1 MATQTKAGICPAI
14 ETDDTPIQL
23 TRGDDP
29 RADSRNL
36 AARLGVKHKNTYA
49 LIKTYAAD
57 FKRLGILLFETE
69 EISGPGQPEKFAL
82 LNEDQAYLLLTYS
95 KNTKRVREIKIALVM
110 AFRKARLAA
119 DITKAEYLPTYH
131 DLHGRIGLLAA
142 GSRNARF
149 VHMNMNRLLNQAVGI
164 GAGERGRLDLPHR
177 SLMVVAQS
185 VAASAMRGAADHHD
199 GYRAAKDALRALGRI
214 PLKDADTHRACQS
227 VKNK

>member
-1 MATQTKAGICPAI
+1 MAAQTKAGTSPAI
-14 ETDDTPIQL
+14 ETDDTSIQL
-23 TRGDDP
+23 TQGDDP

-36 AARLGVKHKNTYA
+36 AARLGIEHESVIRTLNKYPG
-49 LIKTYAAD
+49 D
-57 FKRLGILLFETE
+57 FRVFGILRFEIG
-69 EISGPGQPEKFAL
+69 EIEGRGQPEKFAL

-95 KNTKRVREIKIALVM
+95 KNTERVRETKIALVM

-185 VAASAMRGAADHHD
+185 VATSAMRGAADHHD
-199 GYRAAKDALRALGRI
+199 GYRAAKDALRALSLISLVGGAR
-214 PLKDADTHRACQS
+214 DTQ
-227 VKNK
+227 